1 MGRIPN
7 VSPIKQNN
15 ILFAHKALNIAAGL
29 SEATRRV
36 AGAIIDHFNKKTG
49 QCDPSIAR
57 IADLLAMSRE
67 SVLRATRQLHEDG
80 WIERVAHGGNS
91 HRTAYLPNWEKFNAL
106 VATWDDRM
114 KGGGGDDTPC
124 RHTGTPADAP
134 AGKVSGLTPSQC
146 QYRHLD
152 SVRSDTQ
159 TNLSNQSNK
168 PIEPERRRTRDQQQ
182 AVSSAGQ
189 AKNGLR
195 NGVSRQASPAPL
207 TLLEVAG
214 RSPSFR
220 MIAEERA
227 KSRWDA
233 DLRALGWQ
241 AYGDAIEHIT
251 EPLAT
256 AATQA
261 EVRGRGGGMR
271 VLLDHLGTAM
281 LHVAAN
287 ERRSS

>member
-1 MGRIPN
+1 MERVPE
-7 VSPIKQNN
+7 VSPIKQND

-36 AGAIIDHFNKKTG
+36 AGAIIDHFNRKTG
-49 QCDPSIAR
+49 QCDPSINRLAE
-57 IADLLAMSRE
+57 LLTMSRE

-80 WIERVAHGGNS
+80 WIERIAHGGHS

-114 KGGGGDDTPC
+114 RGGDGGDTPC
-124 RHTGTPADAP
+124 RYTGTPADTP

-146 QYRHLD
+146 QDRHLD

-168 PIEPERRRTRDQQQ
+168 PIEPERRRARDTQQP
-182 AVSSAGQ
+182 VSSTDQ
-189 AKNGLR
+189 TKNGLR
-195 NGVSRQASPAPL
+195 NGMVRQALPPPK
-207 TLLEVAG
+207 TRPPVAS
-214 RSPSFR
+214 RSASFS

-227 KSRWDA
+227 KARWDA

-281 LHVAAN
+281 LHTAPN
-287 ERRSS
+287 GRSN

>member
-1 MGRIPN
+1 MGRCPD
-7 VSPIKQNN
+7 VSPIRQND

-49 QCDPSIAR
+49 QCDPSINR
-57 IADLLAMSRE
+57 LADLLAMSRPT
-67 SVLRATRQLHEDG
+67 VLRATKQLHEGG
-80 WIERVAHGGNS
+80 WIERITHGGHS
-91 HRTAYLPNWEKFNAL
+91 HRTAYLPNWERFNSL

-114 KGGGGDDTPC
+114 KGGKGEDDPC
-124 RHTGTPADAP
+124 RYTGTPADTP
-134 AGKVSGLTPSQC
+134 AGKVSELRPLRY
-146 QYRHLD
+146 QYRDHNG
-152 SVRSDTQ
+152 VRSDTQ

-168 PIEPERRRTRDQQQ
+168 PVEPERQRARDPQQ
-182 AVSSAGQ
+182 AVSSADQ
-189 AKNGLR
+189 AKNGLG
-195 NGVSRQASPAPL
+195 NGEVRQALPPP
-207 TLLEVAG
+207 TTRPQVAG
-214 RSPSFR
+214 RSASFS

-227 KSRWDA
+227 KARWDA

-281 LHVAAN
+281 LHAAPSG
-287 ERRSS
+287 RSN